1 MNINMHSTK
10 KNDLLYFSYSYNVD
24 RWKKKI
30 SLLSHFKRI
39 YGFFLDHSFAV
50 LVFTTH
56 RAIIIHHLQKRTL
69 RI

>member
-10 KNDLLYFSYSYNVD
+10 KNDLLYFSYSYNEID
-24 RWKKKI
+24 GTLFF

-56 RAIIIHHLQKRTL
+56 RAIIIHHLQERTL

>member
-1 MNINMHSTK
+1 MNINMHST

-24 RWKKKI
+24 RCKLFF

-39 YGFFLDHSFAV
+39 YGLFLDHYFAV

-56 RAIIIHHLQKRTL
+56 RAIIIHHLQERTL